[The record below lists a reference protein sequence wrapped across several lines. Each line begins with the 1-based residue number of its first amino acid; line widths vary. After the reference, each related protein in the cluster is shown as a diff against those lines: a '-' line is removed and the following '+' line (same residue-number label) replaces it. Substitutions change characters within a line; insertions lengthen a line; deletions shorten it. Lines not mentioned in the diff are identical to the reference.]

1 MKIFQRNLL
10 AFSVGI
16 VAASFGSQALAVTTT
31 MMSVTPQKIVGND
44 ASSNISLS
52 KSGTQCAFESDAT
65 NFSLQDGNLNR
76 DIFMK
81 VGSKITRVS
90 VNSLG
95 QEATNSAISWYN
107 SSDEASSYNAAISSD
122 GKLVAF
128 ESNADNLDLLTQDT
142 NNNIGAG
149 SESDI
154 FVRDIA
160 KKKTYRIS
168 GIMDGAD
175 GALTAGQLDVF
186 GNPVSAVDAPWKI
199 MTQSNDWSGN
209 VAIAGTAKQ
218 AWVAFESYATSLSPV
233 ATSGDDHIYVV
244 DLKTKKM
251 ELVDATHDVSGNP
264 LVEGNN
270 NGSNAAISADG
281 RFVVYQS
288 DASNLVASPSTG
300 VVTDIFVYDRVRFKT
315 YQLSGLLSPTVSGG
329 YVVTS
334 EANGSSAAPSIAGD
348 GKSKTKSY
356 MIAFESRASNLDV
369 ITGGDTGTDRDVFVV
384 EFAAIDTK
392 DANSDYE
399 IKSLRRISAPL
410 DATSGLPT
418 GEAKR
423 NGSGTASNSRA
434 PVIAGTNLAYKVAF
448 TSNADNLIAP
458 NAAQGYWSE
467 DSNNV
472 QDVYVFDS
480 KTNTFTRANVDTT
493 GEQGTTTANS
503 PAISGDGK
511 AVGFYTTDNYL
522 TPTSLNAGQQVYIRK

>member
-142 NNNIGAG
+142 NNNTGAG

-348 GKSKTKSY
+348 GKSKT
-356 MIAFESRASNLDV
+356 
-369 ITGGDTGTDRDVFVV
+369 
-384 EFAAIDTK
+384 
-392 DANSDYE
+392 
-399 IKSLRRISAPL
+399 
-410 DATSGLPT
+410 
-418 GEAKR
+418 
-423 NGSGTASNSRA
+423 
-434 PVIAGTNLAYKVAF
+434 
-448 TSNADNLIAP
+448 
-458 NAAQGYWSE
+458 
-467 DSNNV
+467 
-472 QDVYVFDS
+472 
-480 KTNTFTRANVDTT
+480 
-493 GEQGTTTANS
+493 
-503 PAISGDGK
+503 
-511 AVGFYTTDNYL
+511 
-522 TPTSLNAGQQVYIRK
+522 